1 MKKITLILLAVL
13 TAGLVFAETKSTLR
27 ADITRLQKGEDI
39 RLPQGQL
46 FVGGT
51 DNEAMPVVMAGDFTW
66 AFANGTGTLSIAADS
81 VGSAEIAANAVAAS
95 EIAAGAVGTSEISDG
110 AVAIADMATATRGAR
125 VATMSST
132 TETFGELKRT
142 VITITNCVET
152 ATDGDDEGESQS
164 VYTFPEG
171 YITILGAMID
181 GGITNDVKCG
191 NYVVSVGTVA
201 AADDA
206 TLTSTEVTIIPSTA
220 IAGGGTATRKAF
232 QAGMPPTILAVNNT
246 AGAAGVF
253 LNFGIAD
260 AQITAPSTAWT
271 VDRTTVLEIWWLS
284 TYDLN

>member
-81 VGSAEIAANAVAAS
+81 VGSAEIAA
-95 EIAAGAVGTSEISDG
+95 GAVGTSEISDG

-125 VATMSST
+125 VATKSIV
-132 TETFGELKRT
+132 TESFGELKHT
-142 VITITNCVET
+142 VITLTNVT
-152 ATDGDDEGESQS
+152 FSATDGSDEGESQS
-164 VYTFPEG
+164 VYTFPQG
-171 YITILGAMID
+171 YITILGSRFD
-181 GGITNDVKCG
+181 GGITNNASAT

-206 TLTSTEVTIIPSTA
+206 TLTGTEVTIIASTA
-220 IAGGGTATRKAF
+220 ISGAGTVTRKAF
-232 QAGMPPTILAVNNT
+232 QAGGPPTIVAVDNT
-246 AGAAGVF
+246 AGAAGVH
-253 LNFGIAD
+253 LNLALTNANIANPGP
-260 AQITAPSTAWT
+260 ATFA
-271 VDRTTVLEIWWLS
+271 VDRTSVLELWWLS
-284 TYDLN
+284 TADLN